1 MFYDEKQ
8 AIKACEEDPVL
19 IFQLMKEGHMELVD
33 YLLTKRK
40 VSINTTDEHGND
52 VLARLLK
59 MKQYDLVL
67 KHMKKKEWDVNHQN
81 LDGNTFAH
89 ILVSI
94 HYVNVLDIISQLK
107 KNKQFMPNIK
117 NNKGE
122 TILDKSIN
130 DNYIYTTVK
139 ILEDQRFNNID
150 IISFKRLYHTYIKSD
165 HYGKYAKL
173 NNLEVI
179 IDSLEEKKLL
189 PRMEKLLNFISNN
202 FDTIKEELLSNQSEY
217 IDSIINILL
226 EEGSV

>member
-8 AIKACEEDPVL
+8 AIRACEEEPVL
-19 IFQLMKEGHMELVD
+19 IFELMKEGHMELVD
-33 YLLTKRK
+33 YLLTQKK
-40 VSINTTDEHGND
+40 VSINTTDEQGND

-67 KHMKKKEWDVNHQN
+67 KHMMRNDWDINHQN

-94 HYVNVLDIISQLK
+94 NYVNVLDIINQLK
-107 KNKQFMPNIK
+107 KNKNFIPNIK

-150 IISFKRLYHTYIKSD
+150 IISFKRLYNTYIKSD
-165 HYGKYAKL
+165 RYGKYAKL

-179 IDSLEEKKLL
+179 IDSLEEKQLL
-189 PRMEKLLNFISNN
+189 PRMEKLLSFISNN
-202 FDTIKEELLSNQSEY
+202 IDTIKEELLSNQSEY
-217 IDSIINILL
+217 IDNIINLLL
-226 EEGSV
+226 EEGSM